1 MVIASR
7 RRKWARA
14 TRGAAR
20 ARDLASGRLA
30 GLRRANRL
38 HPRQQVVQLTGLRG
52 ADQAVDQ
59 RRQLVPRRHGD
70 AGLVLLELDRPG
82 AVEDREDDVAGTV
95 GAPPW
100 PDPLL
105 LLDLPA
111 LVALAGPA
119 LGLPDVRGVGQEGLL
134 LDQALDELGPP
145 AGDWVLAAG
154 RNGGERQ
161 IFQDRHDLSPLFVE
175 IGLYSCTRISTWRQF
190 SL

>member
-59 RRQLVPRRHGD
+59 RRQLFPRRHGD
-70 AGLVLLELDRPG
+70 AGLVLLELDRSG

-95 GAPPW
+95 GAPPGS
-100 PDPLL
+100 DALL

-111 LVALAGPA
+111 IFALSCPA
-119 LGLPDVRGVGQEGLL
+119 LGLADVGRVGQQRLL
-134 LDQALDELGPP
+134 L
-145 AGDWVLAAG
+145 
-154 RNGGERQ
+154 R
-161 IFQDRHDLSPLFVE
+161 
-175 IGLYSCTRISTWRQF
+175 
-190 SL
+190 